1 MRRARVDLINSCS
14 PYGANVHLLKQL
26 GAIYGVQREGTNT
39 SVYVVFSG
47 PPGFGIQKGFTVG
60 DGTYLYT
67 VRRDTVIPD
76 SGQTEPVYCLATTTG
91 IWAVPAGTVNQ

>member
-1 MRRARVDLINSCS
+1 MQQGKDEHLGVCRILRAARLWYS
-14 PYGANVHLLKQL
+14 
-26 GAIYGVQREGTNT
+26 
-39 SVYVVFSG
+39 
-47 PPGFGIQKGFTVG
+47 KGFTVG

-91 IWAVPAGTVNQ
+91 IWAVPAGWLTSENLRAGVVL